1 MRYNRQ
7 VENPLAQV
15 IAQDPRYKPEAYVFV
30 HDALGHTWARLDQ
43 RRHIT
48 GRELLDGIKDLAL
61 KRYGPM
67 ARAVLNSWGV
77 KTTDDFGAIV
87 FNLVEAG
94 LLSKTDEDRIE
105 DFHDVYDFEDAFV
118 HSYGIAEPETQEPR

>member
-1 MRYNRQ
+1 MD
-7 VENPLAQV
+7 NPLDAV
-15 IAQDPRYKPEAYVFV
+15 LAKDPRFKPEAYLFV
-30 HDALGHTWARLDQ
+30 HDALGHTWNRLDN

-77 KTTDDFGAIV
+77 RTTDDFGAIV
-87 FNLVEAG
+87 FNLVDAE

-105 DFHDVYDFEDAFV
+105 DFHAVYDFNDTFV
-118 HSYGIAEPETQEPR
+118 LSYDIAGPKTDV

>member
-1 MRYNRQ
+1 
-7 VENPLAQV
+7 VDNPLDAV
-15 IAQDPRYKPEAYVFV
+15 LAKDSRFKPEAYVFV
-30 HDALGHTWARLDQ
+30 HDALGHTWSRLDH

-61 KRYGPM
+61 RRYGPM

-77 KTTDDFGAIV
+77 MTTDDFGAIV
-87 FNLVEAG
+87 FNMVDAE

-105 DFHDVYDFEDAFV
+105 DFHAVYDFNDAFV
-118 HSYGIAEPETQEPR
+118 LSYDISGPETPRPR